1 MNIQKLCRKRI
12 GFRTPRIVRQ
22 TLGHVV
28 HLFFV
33 WLVTACRFR
42 QSLHFSSFLNKCACV
57 QFSLQDLLLVGFAK
71 ATGFFDKQ
79 STNGLACWLEI
90 LSWYRYLIM
99 VPFIKGI
106 LGFQT
111 NAPNQQFTIGWNR
124 KSLKKHWK
132 NKHLVIKSTFL
143 QISFK
148 VCGCCLVSLIL
159 FMWFSRIG
167 SNQLSPTNYW
177 SIRTASFS
185 AQMLHPRNLR

>member
-1 MNIQKLCRKRI
+1 M
-12 GFRTPRIVRQ
+12 
-22 TLGHVV
+22 
-28 HLFFV
+28 
-33 WLVTACRFR
+33 
-42 QSLHFSSFLNKCACV
+42 
-57 QFSLQDLLLVGFAK
+57 GFAK
-71 ATGFFDKQ
+71 ATGFFDTQ
-79 STNGLACWLEI
+79 STNGLACWLGI

-185 AQMLHPRNLR
+185 AQMLHPRNLRQPKNGHISSRSDPPFFVRLPSFWGPLASRFEAVLLGEVHDDPVARFIVDWFWGTEGMIQQEVL